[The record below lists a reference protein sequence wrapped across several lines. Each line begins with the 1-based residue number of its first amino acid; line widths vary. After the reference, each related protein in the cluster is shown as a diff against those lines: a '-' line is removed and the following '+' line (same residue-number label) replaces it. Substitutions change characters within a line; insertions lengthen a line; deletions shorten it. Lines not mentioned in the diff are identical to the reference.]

1 MRKTIAALIVFLIV
15 AGGFYYYQDR
25 VYKPK
30 PAKIRELDISIQ
42 QENEKLIAA
51 QIIAGELKQVT
62 SLIEGNLAQSARDS
76 LAEDASLPF
85 MDQLTDVLR
94 THEIELIRIE
104 PGRRKNFADYI
115 RIPYKMELIADYAA
129 LVDFLNDMEKS
140 NRLVTV
146 DDFELSGSVKQF
158 QMLAKEGKI
167 EKRPVEISLS
177 TLTLIKQR

>member
-1 MRKTIAALIVFLIV
+1 MRKTIAALIVLLIV
-15 AGGFYYYQDR
+15 AGGFYYYQEY

-30 PAKIRELDISIQ
+30 PAKIRDLDITIQ
-42 QENEKLIAA
+42 KENEKLIAA

-62 SLIEGNLAQSARDS
+62 KLIEGNLAQSARDS

-85 MDQLTDVLR
+85 MNQLTDILR
-94 THEIELIRIE
+94 EHDIDLVRIE
-104 PGRRKNFADYI
+104 PGNRRNFAEYI
-115 RIPYKMELIADYAA
+115 RVPYYMELVTSYAS

-146 DDFELSGSVKQF
+146 DEFDLTSTVKQF
-158 QMLAKEGKI
+158 QTLAKEGKI
-167 EKRPVEISLS
+167 DMRPMNITLS